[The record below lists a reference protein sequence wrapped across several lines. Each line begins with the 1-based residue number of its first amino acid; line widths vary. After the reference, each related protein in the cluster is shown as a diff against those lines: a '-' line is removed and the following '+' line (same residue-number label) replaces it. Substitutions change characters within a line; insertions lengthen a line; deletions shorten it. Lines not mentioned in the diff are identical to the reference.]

1 MKNTFIISL
10 LIAMMGMIV
19 FNGCQKHSSCECED
33 MKVGYLTSEGSNI
46 SMPEEESMQTININ
60 ATFIEDLTS
69 ERYAIT
75 GHVPSKYIDD
85 EMNRKVKIC
94 LKRMK
99 YRKVK
104 HYQGFAIAG
113 IKFYKISCIEDF

>member
-1 MKNTFIISL
+1 MKRNIFISL
-10 LIAMMGMIV
+10 LIGIMGVIV
-19 FNGCQKHSSCECED
+19 LNGCQKYSSCECED

-60 ATFIEDLTS
+60 ATFIEDITS

-113 IKFYKISCIEDF
+113 IKFYKISCIENY

>member
-1 MKNTFIISL
+1 MKTKILVL
-10 LIAMMGMIV
+10 LVVVAMGVIAL
-19 FNGCQKHSSCECED
+19 NGCQKHSSCECED
-33 MKVGYLTSEGSNI
+33 MKVGYLTSEGRNFH
-46 SMPEEESMQTININ
+46 MPEEESMQTININ

-94 LKRMK
+94 LKRLK

-104 HYQGFAIAG
+104 HYQGFAIAPVK
-113 IKFYKISCIEDF
+113 IYKISCIEDF